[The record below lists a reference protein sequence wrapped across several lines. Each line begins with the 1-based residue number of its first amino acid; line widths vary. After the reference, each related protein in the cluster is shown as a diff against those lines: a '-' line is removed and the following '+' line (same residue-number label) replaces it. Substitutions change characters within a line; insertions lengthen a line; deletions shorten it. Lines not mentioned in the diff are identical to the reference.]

1 MDSQNKRTEIKKTL
15 TKPLEF
21 AIFILPMKTL
31 VVNPDAVERKWK
43 IIDAEGKPL
52 GRVASKAAH
61 LLMGK
66 HKPVY
71 APNTDVGDFVVVIN
85 AAKVALTGKK
95 AETKQYFHHT
105 GFIGG
110 ERWISFKQYLGRKPE
125 FPIEHAVWG
134 MLPHGSLGHAMF
146 RKLKV
151 YAGAEHKEADKNL
164 EPVAI

>member
-1 MDSQNKRTEIKKTL
+1 
-15 TKPLEF
+15 
-21 AIFILPMKTL
+21 MKTP
-31 VVNPDAVERKWK
+31 VVDPKIVERKWK
-43 IIDAEGKPL
+43 IVDAKDKPL
-52 GRVASKAAH
+52 GRVASKVAH

-71 APNTDVGDFVVVIN
+71 APNVDVGDFVVVIN
-85 AAKVALTGKK
+85 AEKVALSGKK

-105 GFIGG
+105 GNIGG
-110 ERWISFKQYLGRKPE
+110 ERWLSFKQYLDRKPE

-151 YAGAEHKEADKNL
+151 YAGAEHKETDKKL

>member
-1 MDSQNKRTEIKKTL
+1 
-15 TKPLEF
+15 
-21 AIFILPMKTL
+21 MKTP
-31 VVNPDAVERKWK
+31 VVNPKTVERKWK
-43 IIDAEGKPL
+43 IVDAKSKPL
-52 GRVASKAAH
+52 GRVASKVAH

-71 APNTDVGDFVVVIN
+71 APNIDVGDFVVVIN

-105 GFIGG
+105 GNIGG
-110 ERWISFKQYLGRKPE
+110 ERWISFKQYLDRKPE

-151 YAGAEHKEADKNL
+151 YAGTEHKETDKNL

>member
-1 MDSQNKRTEIKKTL
+1 
-15 TKPLEF
+15 
-21 AIFILPMKTL
+21 MKTP
-31 VVNPDAVERKWK
+31 VVNPKTVERKWK
-43 IIDAEGKPL
+43 IVDAKNKPL
-52 GRVASKAAH
+52 GRVASKVAH

-66 HKPVY
+66 HKPIY
-71 APNTDVGDFVVVIN
+71 APNADVGDFVVVIN
-85 AAKVALTGKK
+85 ASEVALTGKK

-105 GFIGG
+105 GNIGG
-110 ERWISFKQYLGRKPE
+110 ERWISFKQYLDRKPE

-151 YAGAEHKEADKNL
+151 YAGTEHKETDKNL

>member
-1 MDSQNKRTEIKKTL
+1 
-15 TKPLEF
+15 
-21 AIFILPMKTL
+21 MKTP
-31 VVNPDAVERKWK
+31 VVNPNAVERKWK

-52 GRVASKAAH
+52 GRVASKIAQ

-71 APNTDVGDFVVVIN
+71 APNIDVGDYVVVIN

-105 GFIGG
+105 GYIGG
-110 ERWISFKQYLGRKPE
+110 ERWISFKQYLDRKPE

-134 MLPHGSLGHAMF
+134 MLPHGSLGNSMF
-146 RKLKV
+146 KKLKV
-151 YAGAEHKEADKNL
+151 YAGAEHKENDKTL

>member
-1 MDSQNKRTEIKKTL
+1 
-15 TKPLEF
+15 
-21 AIFILPMKTL
+21 MKTP
-31 VVNPDAVERKWK
+31 VINPNAIERKWK
-43 IIDAEGKPL
+43 IVDAKGKPL
-52 GRVASKAAH
+52 GRVASKVAY

-71 APNTDVGDFVVVIN
+71 APNIDAGDYVVVVN

-105 GFIGG
+105 GYIGG
-110 ERWISFKQYLGRKPE
+110 ERWISFKQYLDRKPE

-134 MLPHGSLGHAMF
+134 MLPHGSLGHQMF
-146 RKLKV
+146 KKLKV
-151 YAGAEHKEADKNL
+151 YAGEEHKETGKTL

>member
-1 MDSQNKRTEIKKTL
+1 
-15 TKPLEF
+15 
-21 AIFILPMKTL
+21 MKTP
-31 VVNPDAVERKWK
+31 VINPNAVERKWK
-43 IIDAEGKPL
+43 IIDAQGKPL
-52 GRVASKAAH
+52 GRVASKIAH

-66 HKPVY
+66 HKPIY

-105 GFIGG
+105 GYIGG
-110 ERWISFKQYLGRKPE
+110 ERWISFKQYMDRKPE
-125 FPIEHAVWG
+125 FPLEHAVWG

-151 YAGAEHKEADKNL
+151 YADAQHKETNKNL

>member
-1 MDSQNKRTEIKKTL
+1 
-15 TKPLEF
+15 
-21 AIFILPMKTL
+21 MKTP
-31 VVNPDAVERKWK
+31 VVSPNTVERKWK

-52 GRVASKAAH
+52 GRVASKIAH

-105 GFIGG
+105 GYIGG
-110 ERWISFKQYLGRKPE
+110 ERWISFKQYLSRKPV
-125 FPIEHAVWG
+125 FPVEHAVWG

-146 RKLKV
+146 KKLKV
-151 YAGAEHKEADKNL
+151 YAYAEHKETDKNL
-164 EPVAI
+164 EPVNI

>member
-1 MDSQNKRTEIKKTL
+1 
-15 TKPLEF
+15 
-21 AIFILPMKTL
+21 MKTPAI
-31 VVNPDAVERKWK
+31 NPKTVERKWK
-43 IIDAEGKPL
+43 IVDAESKPL
-52 GRVASKAAH
+52 GRVASKVAY

-71 APNTDVGDFVVVIN
+71 TPNMDVGDFVVVIN

-110 ERWISFKQYLGRKPE
+110 ERWISFKQYLDRKPV

-146 RKLKV
+146 KKLKV
-151 YAGAEHKEADKNL
+151 YAGAEHKETDKSL
-164 EPVAI
+164 EPVVI